1 MDERPGISGYLLG
14 LVVMVAF
21 GFVLGVAVGKLLL

>member
-14 LVVMVAF
+14 LLVMMAV
-21 GFVLGVAVGKLLL
+21 GFLMGVAVARLLL